1 MIGTD
6 TARMDRQPFTKKVA
20 VMMSFGGDDRGA
32 DHSEQAQELNRRRA
46 TLDFMRIR
54 YLIEQKV
61 SVKARGGRDDV
72 VHVVKAYNLNVGDV
86 APKVITAIAEA
97 DVVVGLLTER
107 NVNVVFELAVRN
119 LLKDEMLLLVK
130 GDPEDLVPIYLQG
143 WARIRYDQVDA
154 KDVTDQIEALASAA
168 LPRLDLYS
176 PIPETLVEA
185 METHEDRLGVELE
198 RALQDIEL
206 ANFQRRPDHILDLA
220 KYLDPG
226 RMLAAWTTYYPYS
239 VVRIRW
245 RKRSARSG
253 YAPEDMDG
261 PAVVYSANDEFMS
274 LYNRAGKLPCP
285 DGPEALTAAD
295 LVMGLARD
303 EIVDN
308 LDDFTRDNDRVA
320 TRIIFGDGFAWS
332 RVPLR
337 LNGNH
342 PIAQYR
348 KTAYLPN
355 MAGKRIIGAP
365 ERPHAAYYLILYT
378 PVEQ

>member
-6 TARMDRQPFTKKVA
+6 TARMDRRPFTRKVA
-20 VMMSFGGDDRGA
+20 VMMSFGGDDR
-32 DHSEQAQELNRRRA
+32 SESGKERARRRA
-46 TLDFMRIR
+46 TLDFMRIK
-54 YLIEQKV
+54 YLIESKV
-61 SVKARGGRDDV
+61 SVKARGGHDDLSYV
-72 VHVVKAYNLNVGDV
+72 VMAYNLNVGDV

-130 GDPEDLVPIYLQG
+130 GDPDDLVPIYLQG
-143 WARIRYDQVDA
+143 WARIRYDQVEVR
-154 KDVTDQIEALASAA
+154 DVVEQIEALAAA
-168 LPRLDLYS
+168 PLPHLDLYS
-176 PIPETLVEA
+176 PIPQGLIDA
-185 METHEDRLGVELE
+185 IAKREDRLAVELE

-206 ANFQRRPDHILDLA
+206 ANVQRRPDYILDLA

-245 RKRSARSG
+245 RRRGSRTG
-253 YAPEDMDG
+253 YSPEDMDG
-261 PAVVYSANDEFMS
+261 PAVVYSANDEFMD
-274 LYNRAGKLPCP
+274 LYNRAGKLPAP
-285 DGPEALTAAD
+285 DGPDALTAAD
-295 LVMGLARD
+295 LLMGLDRD
-303 EIVDN
+303 DILEN
-308 LDDFTRDNDRVA
+308 LEEFTRDNDRVSA
-320 TRIIFGDGFAWS
+320 KIIFGDGFAWS

-337 LNGNH
+337 LNQNH

-348 KTAYLPN
+348 KTAYLPT

-365 ERPHAAYYLILYT
+365 ERPHAAYYLVIYI
-378 PVEQ
+378 PVEH

>member
-1 MIGTD
+1 MIGSD
-6 TARMDRQPFTKKVA
+6 TARLDRLPFTKKVA
-20 VMMSFGGDDRGA
+20 VMMSFGGDDHG
-32 DHSEQAQELNRRRA
+32 DQSEEAREIARRRA

-54 YLIEQKV
+54 YLIEKKV
-61 SVKARGGRDDV
+61 AVKTRGAGEDV
-72 VHVVKAYNLNVGDV
+72 FHVVKAYNLNVGDV

-97 DVVVGLLTER
+97 DIVIGLLTER

-130 GDPEDLVPIYLQG
+130 GDPDELVPIYLQG
-143 WARIRYDQVDA
+143 WARIRYDQMEA
-154 KDVTDQIEALASAA
+154 KDVIDEIEALARATQ
-168 LPRLDLYS
+168 PRIDLYS
-176 PIPETLVEA
+176 PIPPTLIEA
-185 METHEDRLGVELE
+185 MDRQEDRLGVELE

-245 RKRSARSG
+245 RKRSGRTYQA
-253 YAPEDMDG
+253 EDMDG
-261 PAVVYSANDEFMS
+261 AAVVYSANDEFMS
-274 LYNRAGKLPCP
+274 LYNRAGRLPCA
-285 DGPEALTAAD
+285 DGPDALTAAD
-295 LVMGLARD
+295 LLMGLSRD

-308 LDDFTRDNDRVA
+308 FDEFVQDNDRVA
-320 TRIIFGDGFAWS
+320 ARIIFGDGFAWS

-337 LNGNH
+337 LNQNH

-355 MAGKRIIGAP
+355 MVGKRIIGAP
-365 ERPHAAYYLILYT
+365 ERPHAAYYLIMYT

>member
-6 TARMDRQPFTKKVA
+6 TARMDRKPFTKKVA
-20 VMMSFGGDDRGA
+20 VMMSFGSDDRS
-32 DHSEQAQELNRRRA
+32 DHARERCRRRA
-46 TLDFMRIR
+46 TLDFMRIK
-54 YLIEQKV
+54 YLIEEKV
-61 SVKARGGRDDV
+61 SVKARGGQDDV

-97 DVVVGLLTER
+97 DVVIGLLTER

-130 GDPEDLVPIYLQG
+130 GDPDDLVPIYLQG
-143 WARIRYDQVDA
+143 WARIRYEQVDSR
-154 KDVTDQIEALASAA
+154 DVIEQMEALAAA
-168 LPRLDLYS
+168 SEPRIDLYS
-176 PIPETLVEA
+176 SIPEPLVDVI
-185 METHEDRLGVELE
+185 HQRQDRLAVELE

-245 RKRSARSG
+245 KRRSSRNG
-253 YAPEDMDG
+253 YSLEDMDG
-261 PAVVYSANDEFMS
+261 PAVVYGANDEFMG
-274 LYNRAGKLPCP
+274 LYNRAGNLPAP
-285 DGPEALTAAD
+285 DGPGALTGADLLLGLAAD
-295 LVMGLARD
+295 D
-303 EIVDN
+303 IIDN
-308 LDDFTRDNDRVA
+308 LEDFTRDNNRV
-320 TRIIFGDGFAWS
+320 TEKIVFGDGFAWS

-337 LNGNH
+337 LNQNH

-348 KTAYLPN
+348 KTAYLPS
-355 MAGKRIIGAP
+355 MAGKRIIGDP
-365 ERPHAAYYLILYT
+365 ERPHAAYYLVIYT

>member
-6 TARMDRQPFTKKVA
+6 TARIDRKPFTRKVA
-20 VMMSFGGDDRGA
+20 VMMSFGGDDR
-32 DHSEQAQELNRRRA
+32 SEKAKEQNRRRA
-46 TLDFMRIR
+46 TLDFMRIK
-54 YLIEQKV
+54 YLVENRV
-61 SVKARGGRDDV
+61 SVKARGSHDDIVYV
-72 VHVVKAYNLNVGDV
+72 VMAYNLNVGDV

-130 GDPEDLVPIYLQG
+130 GDPDDLVPIYLQG
-143 WARIRYDQVDA
+143 WARIRYDQVDVR
-154 KDVTDQIEALASAA
+154 DVIEQIEALAVAP
-168 LPRLDLYS
+168 LPHLDLYR
-176 PIPETLVEA
+176 PIPQGLVDV
-185 METHEDRLGVELE
+185 MEKREDRLAVELE

-206 ANFQRRPDHILDLA
+206 ANFQRRPDYILDLA

-245 RKRSARSG
+245 KRRGSRTG
-253 YAPEDMDG
+253 YSPEDMDG
-261 PAVVYSANDEFMS
+261 PAVVYSANDEFMG
-274 LYNRAGKLPCP
+274 LYNRAGKVPAP
-285 DGPEALTAAD
+285 DGPDGLTAAD

-303 EIVDN
+303 DIVEN
-308 LDDFTRDNDRVA
+308 LEEFTRDNDRVSA
-320 TRIIFGDGFAWS
+320 KIVFGDGFAWS

-337 LNGNH
+337 LNQNH

-348 KTAYLPN
+348 KSAYLPT

-365 ERPHAAYYLILYT
+365 ERPHAAYYLVIYI

>member
-1 MIGTD
+1 MIGSD
-6 TARMDRQPFTKKVA
+6 TARLDRLPFTKKVA
-20 VMMSFGGDDRGA
+20 VMMSFGGDDHG
-32 DHSEQAQELNRRRA
+32 DKSEEAREIARRRA

-54 YLIEQKV
+54 YLVEKKV
-61 SVKARGGRDDV
+61 AVKTRGIGEDV
-72 VHVVKAYNLNVGDV
+72 FHVVKAYNLNVGDV

-97 DVVVGLLTER
+97 DIVVGLLTER

-130 GDPEDLVPIYLQG
+130 GDPDELVPIYLQG
-143 WARIRYDQVDA
+143 WARIRYDQMDA
-154 KDVTDQIEALASAA
+154 KDVIDEIETLARASQ
-168 LPRLDLYS
+168 PRIDLYS
-176 PIPETLVEA
+176 PIPPTLIEA
-185 METHEDRLGVELE
+185 MERQEDRLGVELE

-245 RKRSARSG
+245 RKRGARTG
-253 YAPEDMDG
+253 YTAEDIDG
-261 PAVVYSANDEFMS
+261 DAVVYSANDEFMS
-274 LYNRAGKLPCP
+274 LYNRAGRLPAP
-285 DGPEALTAAD
+285 DGPDALTAAD
-295 LVMGLARD
+295 LLMGLSRD

-308 LDDFTRDNDRVA
+308 LDEFVQDNDRVA
-320 TRIIFGDGFAWS
+320 RRIIFGDGFAWS

-337 LNGNH
+337 LNQNH

-348 KTAYLPN
+348 KTSYLPN
-355 MAGKRIIGAP
+355 MVGKRIIGAP
-365 ERPHAAYYLILYT
+365 ERPHAAYYLIMYT

>member
-6 TARMDRQPFTKKVA
+6 TARMDRKPFTKKVA
-20 VMMSFGGDDRGA
+20 VMMSFGSDDPG
-32 DHSEQAQELNRRRA
+32 EQTREHCRRRA

-54 YLIEQKV
+54 YLVEEKV
-61 SVKARGGRDDV
+61 SVKARGGQDDV

-97 DVVVGLLTER
+97 DVVIGLLTER

-130 GDPEDLVPIYLQG
+130 GDPDDLVPIYLQG
-143 WARIRYDQVDA
+143 WARIRYDQVDSR
-154 KDVTDQIEALASAA
+154 DVIEQIEALAAA
-168 LPRLDLYS
+168 AQPRIDLYS
-176 PIPETLVEA
+176 PIPDGLVDA
-185 METHEDRLGVELE
+185 IDKSEDRLAVELE

-245 RKRSARSG
+245 KRRSSRSG
-253 YAPEDMDG
+253 YSPEDMDG
-261 PAVVYSANDEFMS
+261 PAVVYSANDEFMG
-274 LYNRAGKLPCP
+274 LYNRAGKLPAP
-285 DGPEALTAAD
+285 DGPGALTAAD
-295 LVMGLARD
+295 LLLGLARD
-303 EIVDN
+303 EIVEN
-308 LDDFTRDNDRVA
+308 LEEFTRDNDRVA
-320 TRIIFGDGFAWS
+320 EKIVFGDGFAWS

-337 LNGNH
+337 LNQNH

-348 KTAYLPN
+348 KTAHLPS
-355 MAGKRIIGAP
+355 MAGKRIIGDP
-365 ERPHAAYYLILYT
+365 ERPHAAYYLVIYT

>member
-1 MIGTD
+1 MIGSD
-6 TARMDRQPFTKKVA
+6 TARLDRLPFTKKVA
-20 VMMSFGGDDRGA
+20 VMMSFGGDDHG
-32 DHSEQAQELNRRRA
+32 DQSEEAREMARRRA

-54 YLIEQKV
+54 YLVEKKV
-61 SVKARGGRDDV
+61 AVKTRGAGEDV
-72 VHVVKAYNLNVGDV
+72 AHVVKAYNLNVGDV
-86 APKVITAIAEA
+86 APKVIKAIAEA
-97 DVVVGLLTER
+97 DIVIGLLTER

-119 LLKDEMLLLVK
+119 MLKDEMLLLVK
-130 GDPEDLVPIYLQG
+130 GDPDELVPIYLQG
-143 WARIRYDQVDA
+143 WARIRYDQMDA
-154 KDVTDQIEALASAA
+154 KDVIDQIETLARATH
-168 LPRLDLYS
+168 PRIDLYS
-176 PIPETLVEA
+176 PIPDALIEA
-185 METHEDRLGVELE
+185 MDRQEDRLGVELE

-245 RKRSARSG
+245 RKRSGRS
-253 YAPEDMDG
+253 YRLEDMDG

-274 LYNRAGKLPCP
+274 LYNRAGRLPCA
-285 DGPEALTAAD
+285 DGPDALTAAD
-295 LVMGLARD
+295 LLMGLSHD

-308 LDDFTRDNDRVA
+308 LDEFVRDNDRVA
-320 TRIIFGDGFAWS
+320 ERIIFADGFAWS

-337 LNGNH
+337 LNQNH

-365 ERPHAAYYLILYT
+365 ERPHAAYYLIIYT

>member
-1 MIGTD
+1 MIGSD
-6 TARMDRQPFTKKVA
+6 TARLDRLPFTKKVA
-20 VMMSFGGDDRGA
+20 VMMSFGGDEHG
-32 DHSEQAQELNRRRA
+32 DHSEEARETARRRA
-46 TLDFMRIR
+46 TLEFMRIR
-54 YLIEQKV
+54 YLIEKKV
-61 SVKARGGRDDV
+61 AVKTRGTGEDV
-72 VHVVKAYNLNVGDV
+72 AHVVKAYNLNVGDV

-97 DVVVGLLTER
+97 DIVIGLLTEK

-119 LLKDEMLLLVK
+119 LLKDEMLLVVK
-130 GDPEDLVPIYLQG
+130 GDPDELVPIYLQG
-143 WARIRYDQVDA
+143 WARIPYDQVDA
-154 KDVTDQIEALASAA
+154 KEVTDEIETLARAA
-168 LPRLDLYS
+168 HPRIDLYS
-176 PIPETLVEA
+176 PIPPTLIEA
-185 METHEDRLGVELE
+185 IERQEDRLGVELE

-245 RKRSARSG
+245 RKRSGRS
-253 YAPEDMDG
+253 YRVEDMDG
-261 PAVVYSANDEFMS
+261 AAVVYSANDEFMS
-274 LYNRAGKLPCP
+274 LYNRAGRLPCA

-295 LVMGLARD
+295 LLMGLAHD
-303 EIVDN
+303 DIVDN
-308 LDDFTRDNDRVA
+308 LDEFVSDNDRVA
-320 TRIIFGDGFAWS
+320 ERIIFGDGFAWS

-337 LNGNH
+337 LNQNH

-365 ERPHAAYYLILYT
+365 ERPHAAYYLIIYT

>member
-1 MIGTD
+1 MIGSD
-6 TARMDRQPFTKKVA
+6 TARLDRLPFTKKVA
-20 VMMSFGGDDRGA
+20 VMMSFGGDDHG
-32 DHSEQAQELNRRRA
+32 DQSEEARERARRRA

-54 YLIEQKV
+54 YLVENKV
-61 SVKARGGRDDV
+61 AVKTRGAGEDV
-72 VHVVKAYNLNVGDV
+72 AHVVKAYNLNVGDV
-86 APKVITAIAEA
+86 APKVIKAIAEA
-97 DVVVGLLTER
+97 DIVIGLLTER

-119 LLKDEMLLLVK
+119 MLKDEMLLLVK
-130 GDPEDLVPIYLQG
+130 GDPDELVPIYLQG
-143 WARIRYDQVDA
+143 WARIRYDQMDA
-154 KDVTDQIEALASAA
+154 KDVIDQIETLARATH
-168 LPRLDLYS
+168 PRIDLYS
-176 PIPETLVEA
+176 PIPDALIEA
-185 METHEDRLGVELE
+185 MDRQEDRLGVELE

-245 RKRSARSG
+245 RKRSGRS
-253 YAPEDMDG
+253 YRPEDVDG

-274 LYNRAGKLPCP
+274 LYNRAGRLPCA
-285 DGPEALTAAD
+285 DGPDALTAAD
-295 LVMGLARD
+295 LLMGLSHD

-308 LDDFTRDNDRVA
+308 LDEFVRDNDRVA
-320 TRIIFGDGFAWS
+320 ERIIFADGFAWS

-337 LNGNH
+337 LNQNH

-365 ERPHAAYYLILYT
+365 ERPHAAYYLIIYT

>member
-1 MIGTD
+1 MIGSD
-6 TARMDRQPFTKKVA
+6 TARLDRLPFTKKVA
-20 VMMSFGGDDRGA
+20 VMMSFGGDDHG
-32 DHSEQAQELNRRRA
+32 DQSEEARETARRRA

-54 YLIEQKV
+54 YLVENKV
-61 SVKARGGRDDV
+61 SVKTRGAGEDV

-86 APKVITAIAEA
+86 APKVIKAIAEA
-97 DVVVGLLTER
+97 DIVIGLLTER

-119 LLKDEMLLLVK
+119 MLKDEMLLLVK
-130 GDPEDLVPIYLQG
+130 GDPDELVPIYLQG
-143 WARIRYDQVDA
+143 WARIRYDQMDA
-154 KDVTDQIEALASAA
+154 KDVIDQIETLARATH
-168 LPRLDLYS
+168 PRIDLYS
-176 PIPETLVEA
+176 PIPDTLVEA
-185 METHEDRLGVELE
+185 MEPQEDRLGVELE

-245 RKRSARSG
+245 RKRSGRS
-253 YAPEDMDG
+253 YRPEDMDG

-274 LYNRAGKLPCP
+274 LYNRAGRLPCA
-285 DGPEALTAAD
+285 DGADALTAAD
-295 LVMGLARD
+295 LLLGLSHD

-308 LDDFTRDNDRVA
+308 LDEFVRDNDRVA
-320 TRIIFGDGFAWS
+320 ERIIFADGFAWS

-337 LNGNH
+337 LNQNH

-355 MAGKRIIGAP
+355 MVGKRIIGAP
-365 ERPHAAYYLILYT
+365 ERPHAAYYLVMYT